1 MNGISSYRI
10 YLLAQAGDGFAV
22 SLVIT
27 LNLVY
32 QVTVVGLDPL
42 QLVLVGT
49 ALEVSYFMFEIP
61 TGLVADVYSR
71 KWSVVIGFAMIG
83 AGFVLEGS
91 IAEFGA
97 VLGAQTLF
105 GIGATFTSGAYE
117 AWVAAETAP
126 ERLRK
131 GTILGHVYLRGEQT
145 HLMAALAAIA
155 VAVYLGRDDVSTPI
169 VVGGYLLGFLAM
181 FLAVFMPENEFRR
194 VAAGRGETWAA
205 FTDSIRTAFRVVRG
219 RRALWLIVIVMFIWG
234 GAAEGYDRLWTI
246 HLIDGYPLPQ
256 LLGIGLVGWF
266 GIIRAGGMGLS
277 IMGAEIA
284 RRRIDTDSD
293 LSLARTM
300 LWLTVVIVLALLGLA
315 FAPTFLFG
323 VFAVWLVSG
332 ARNVLDPLLVT
343 WVNGHSDER
352 VRATVLSGV
361 RQAESLGEIAI
372 GPGLGWIARIGTV
385 TSALASA
392 AAMFGGSLFV
402 WVKTLASG
410 DPEPT

>member
-1 MNGISSYRI
+1 MNRSDPYRI
-10 YLLAQAGDGFAV
+10 YLLAQAGDGFAM

-49 ALEVSYFMFEIP
+49 TLEVSYFLFEIP
-61 TGLVADVYSR
+61 TGIVADMYSR
-71 KWSVVIGFAMIG
+71 KWSVIIGFAMIG

-91 IAEFGA
+91 IPEFGA
-97 VLGAQTLF
+97 VLGAQVLF

-117 AWVAAETAP
+117 AWVASETAP
-126 ERLRK
+126 GRIGR
-131 GTILGHVYLRGEQT
+131 GSSLGQVYLRGEQT
-145 HLMAALAAIA
+145 HLLAALAAIG
-155 VAVYLGRDDVSTPI
+155 VAVYLGREDVSTPI
-169 VVGGYLLGFLAM
+169 VAGGYLLGMLALFLA
-181 FLAVFMPENEFRR
+181 FFMPEQHFERASARR
-194 VAAGRGETWAA
+194 RETWAA
-205 FTDSIRTAFRVVRG
+205 FVESMRTAYRVVRS
-219 RRALWLIVIVMFIWG
+219 RRALWLIVLVMFIWG
-234 GAAEGYDRLWTI
+234 GAAEGYDRLWTV
-246 HLIDGYPLPQ
+246 HLIDGYDLPE

-277 IMGAEIA
+277 ILGAEIA

-293 LSLARTM
+293 YLLARTM
-300 LWLTVVIVLALLGLA
+300 LVLTVVIVVALVGLA
-315 FAPTFLFG
+315 YSPSFLFG
-323 VFAVWLVSG
+323 VVAVWIVSG

-343 WVNGHSDER
+343 WVNGHSDEK

-385 TSALASA
+385 ATALASA
-392 AAMFGGSLFV
+392 AAVFGGSLFV
-402 WVKTLASG
+402 WAKTLASD
-410 DPEPT
+410 DPEPS